1 MRGYCKFAKSYYSAD
16 IAATGSTVR
25 CYFMQQ
31 PIRMCATTAV
41 GTVILVQAGIAV
53 RRRSWQG
60 SLPTE

>member
-1 MRGYCKFAKSYYSAD
+1 MRGYCNFAKSYYSAA

-41 GTVILVQAGIAV
+41 GTGILVQARIPV
-53 RRRSWQG
+53 QRRSWRG
-60 SLPTE
+60 SSRAE